1 MTLDQV
7 RKLLLREAKK
17 CQVYANTSG
26 VSAWCTA
33 NGVAKARASE
43 FLAGKRMPTTDI
55 LDALGLEWRVMRKNP
70 SLLQNNREK

>member
-1 MTLDQV
+1 MTMDAV

-43 FLAGKRMPTTDI
+43 FLNGKRLPTADI
-55 LDALGLEWRVMRKNP
+55 LNALGLEWQVMPKR
-70 SLLQNNREK
+70 SRRSS

>member
-7 RKLLLREAKK
+7 RKMLRREAKK
-17 CQVYANTSG
+17 CQVYKNTSG

-43 FLAGKRMPTTDI
+43 FLAGKRLPTTDI
-55 LDALGLEWRVMRKNP
+55 LNALGLEWRVMHKT
-70 SLLQNNREK
+70 NRSQP